1 MSCKLTG
8 SVRCSEP
15 AQEPLLSNE
24 IHNTFIYIYMYNEQ
38 NCYNLILYPFSVM
51 TEHAKALYKLRLV
64 LVNAKG
70 SNITSLELPGHC
82 CTNSVGDMFATSS
95 FKRYFS
101 ESRKCTTLPQHYY
114 TYTGKLLSIQKVLNT
129 VHGHKRG
136 LAITGDRTLLFTY
149 CNRYMKFQH
158 IWILR
163 NLICIPPPP
172 PFSYLT
178 AVGCQL

>member
-38 NCYNLILYPFSVM
+38 NCILYPFSVM

-70 SNITSLELPGHC
+70 N
-82 CTNSVGDMFATSS
+82 
-95 FKRYFS
+95 K
-101 ESRKCTTLPQHYY
+101 QYY
-114 TYTGKLLSIQKVLNT
+114 LSGVT
-129 VHGHKRG
+129 
-136 LAITGDRTLLFTY
+136 RTLSREY
-149 CNRYMKFQH
+149 HR
-158 IWILR
+158 
-163 NLICIPPPP
+163 
-172 PFSYLT
+172 
-178 AVGCQL
+178 